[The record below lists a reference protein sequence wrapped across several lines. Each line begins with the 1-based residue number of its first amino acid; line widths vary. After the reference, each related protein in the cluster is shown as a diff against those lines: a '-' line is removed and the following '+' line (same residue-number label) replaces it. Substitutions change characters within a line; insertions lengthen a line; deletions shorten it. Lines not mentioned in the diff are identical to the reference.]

1 MPGVRFLPFA
11 MAYVPNDAKWYLA
24 WLVLE
29 IIVEDDP
36 RNIVHINLMLIRAD
50 SPGEAYEKAIELG
63 KESEISYENPDGKSV
78 VHVFRGIRDLNVI
91 HDELE
96 HGAELNYE
104 ENVGVSNEK
113 IERMLRPRSEHG
125 RCYIRTTPHGR
136 SFSLMKEFSA
146 QRFSTTCATQ
156 SKTTDR

>member
-96 HGAELNYE
+96 MEQSLITRKTLE
-104 ENVGVSNEK
+104 C
-113 IERMLRPRSEHG
+113 RMRRSRE
-125 RCYIRTTPHGR
+125 C
-136 SFSLMKEFSA
+136 
-146 QRFSTTCATQ
+146 
-156 SKTTDR
+156 